1 MRALKAMSDWK
12 PTRPEPGRAG
22 TPAPPPPAPAP
33 GGASPRPLAAAP
45 RTGVAPGTRGSASL
59 DPPPVVRPLPGGTP
73 PLRVGAGSRPAATSS
88 SGRSHTPA
96 PTGPGASAAGVTGKV
111 THDERGNA
119 VWDWMKNTGRHAVE
133 STSRL
138 LKKLELPELKFEDA
152 KDQELR
158 IAPDATSSGY
168 DPYNQATKPAR
179 PGFKK

>member
-1 MRALKAMSDWK
+1 
-12 PTRPEPGRAG
+12 
-22 TPAPPPPAPAP
+22 
-33 GGASPRPLAAAP
+33 
-45 RTGVAPGTRGSASL
+45 
-59 DPPPVVRPLPGGTP
+59 VVRPVPGSTP
-73 PLRVGAGSRPAATSS
+73 PLRVGGGSRPAASSS
-88 SGRSHTPA
+88 SGRSHTPPPSGA
-96 PTGPGASAAGVTGKV
+96 QPGSESATGKV

-152 KDQELR
+152 KDEELR
-158 IAPDATSSGY
+158 IAPDATTGGY